1 VIPHLRALWSKVKK
15 HIEAKI
21 HYLLPAIFSGAR
33 RNLTHLFEGAGLLY
47 VNLNVGIVD
56 DFSLLAFFF
65 FGCFFHFCSP
75 F

>member
-1 VIPHLRALWSKVKK
+1 VIYSKKAYRGKNPLFVACYVLWCEEKS
-15 HIEAKI
+15 IA
-21 HYLLPAIFSGAR
+21 
-33 RNLTHLFEGAGLLY
+33 HLFEGAGLLY